1 MVNARKKLFIITF
14 VTFLFLSSF
23 NFTQAMHCGL
33 AFNNLSCSTKIP
45 SEQSTHCKSCFNSNN
60 VFYACVDINVN
71 CPLANTSGNKT
82 SGSASDVFQN
92 NASGPK
98 NAIDKAERL
107 GTTLG
112 GVSNAP
118 TSIGGIFD
126 ILLYVMGW
134 IFRFAIAI
142 GIIMIIISGLM
153 YILSGGNS
161 EKSSKAIKLLL
172 YTIIGI
178 IIVALSWS
186 IINIVRNLL

>member
-1 MVNARKKLFIITF
+1 MANIYKKLFIITF
-14 VTFLFLSSF
+14 ITFLSLSSF

-33 AFNNLSCSTKIP
+33 AFNNLSCATKLP
-45 SEQSTHCKSCFNSNN
+45 SEQSAHCKSCFNSNN
-60 VFYACVDINVN
+60 AFYACVDIKVN
-71 CPLANTSGNKT
+71 CPLADTFGNKT
-82 SGSASDVFQN
+82 SESDSDVFQN
-92 NASGPK
+92 NDSGPK

-112 GVSNAP
+112 GVRNAP

-126 ILLYVMGW
+126 ILLVVMSW

-161 EKSSKAIKLLL
+161 ERASKAIKLLL

-186 IINIVRNLL
+186 IINIIRNLL